1 MKQCKNCSIDFEPKH
16 ETRGHEQLYCSVK
29 CRMDAY
35 KKRTMLNRQD
45 ETKQTEQTE
54 DQSRISGADLQRT
67 EHRINPMG
75 NYIPNVNLEILEGKY
90 QAKTEALEYKLRYEN
105 LLKELE
111 TAKQKIFELEQELDE
126 YDTEGEE
133 ESDGY
138 MGAIMDIAKTSPE
151 LGNALGKLLQNP
163 KVQNF
168 VINLIPDTAQN
179 Q

>member
-1 MKQCKNCSIDFEPKH
+1 
-16 ETRGHEQLYCSVK
+16 
-29 CRMDAY
+29 MDAY
-35 KKRTMLNRQD
+35 KKRTMIIHQD
-45 ETKQTEQTE
+45 EARKPETIQA
-54 DQSRISGADLQRT
+54 DSRIDLQRS
-67 EHRINPMG
+67 ENRINPMG

-90 QAKTEALEYKLRYEN
+90 QAKTEALEYKLKYEQSQ
-105 LLKELE
+105 KELE
-111 TAKQKIFELEQELDE
+111 MLRAKYMELENELDE
-126 YDTEGEE
+126 YEGDG

-168 VINLIPDTAQN
+168 VINLIPDTAEN

>member
-1 MKQCKNCSIDFEPKH
+1 MKQCKNCSAEFEPKH

-35 KKRTMLNRQD
+35 KKRTMITNQD
-45 ETKQTEQTE
+45 EARKPETIQA
-54 DQSRISGADLQRT
+54 DSRIDLQRS
-67 EHRINPMG
+67 ENRVNPMG
-75 NYIPNVNLEILEGKY
+75 NFIPNVNLEIIEGKY
-90 QAKTEALEYKLRYEN
+90 QAKTEALEYKLRYEQSQ
-105 LLKELE
+105 KELE
-111 TAKQKIFELEQELDE
+111 MLKAKYMELENELDE
-126 YDTEGEE
+126 YEGEG

-151 LGNALGKLLQNP
+151 LGNALGKLLQNE

>member
-1 MKQCKNCSIDFEPKH
+1 MKQCKNCSTEFEPKH
-16 ETRGHEQLYCSVK
+16 ETRGHEQLYCSIK
-29 CRMDAY
+29 CRTESY
-35 KKRTMLNRQD
+35 KKRVMHKIQDNENKETQD
-45 ETKQTEQTE
+45 E
-54 DQSRISGADLQRT
+54 SRISGVDLQRT

-90 QAKTEALEYKLRYEN
+90 QAKTEALEYKLRYEQSQ
-105 LLKELE
+105 KELE
-111 TAKQKIFELEQELDE
+111 NLRIKVMELENELEE
-126 YDTEGEE
+126 YDSEGEG

>member
-1 MKQCKNCSIDFEPKH
+1 MNKIH
-16 ETRGHEQLYCSVK
+16 ENENK
-29 CRMDAY
+29 
-35 KKRTMLNRQD
+35 
-45 ETKQTEQTE
+45 ETQE
-54 DQSRISGADLQRT
+54 QSRISGVDLQRT

-90 QAKTEALEYKLRYEN
+90 QAKTEALEYKLKYEQSQR
-105 LLKELE
+105 ELE
-111 TAKQKIFELEQELDE
+111 ILKAKCMELESELDE
-126 YDTEGEE
+126 YEGEE

>member
-35 KKRTMLNRQD
+35 KKRTMIIHQD
-45 ETKQTEQTE
+45 EARKPETIQA
-54 DQSRISGADLQRT
+54 DSRIDLQRS
-67 EHRINPMG
+67 ENRINPMG

-90 QAKTEALEYKLRYEN
+90 QAKTEALEYKLKYEQSQ
-105 LLKELE
+105 KELE
-111 TAKQKIFELEQELDE
+111 MLRAKYMELENELDE
-126 YDTEGEE
+126 YEGDG

-168 VINLIPDTAQN
+168 VINLIPDTAEN

>member
-1 MKQCKNCSIDFEPKH
+1 MKQCKNCSVDFEPKH

-35 KKRTMLNRQD
+35 KKRTMIIHQD
-45 ETKQTEQTE
+45 EARKPETIQA
-54 DQSRISGADLQRT
+54 DSRIDLQRA
-67 EHRINPMG
+67 ENRINPMG

-90 QAKTEALEYKLRYEN
+90 QAKTEALEYKLKYEQSQR
-105 LLKELE
+105 ELE
-111 TAKQKIFELEQELDE
+111 MLKAKCMELENELDE
-126 YDTEGEE
+126 YEGDG

-168 VINLIPDTAQN
+168 VINLIPDTAEN

>member
-35 KKRTMLNRQD
+35 KKRIMINNQD
-45 ETKQTEQTE
+45 EARKPETIQAN
-54 DQSRISGADLQRT
+54 SRIDLQRS
-67 EHRINPMG
+67 EDRVNPMG

-90 QAKTEALEYKLRYEN
+90 QAKTEALEYKLRYEQSQ
-105 LLKELE
+105 KELE
-111 TAKQKIFELEQELDE
+111 ILRVKVMELENELDD
-126 YDTEGEE
+126 YEGEG

-151 LGNALGKLLQNP
+151 LGNALGKLLQNE

-168 VINLIPDTAQN
+168 VINLIPDTAEN

>member
-1 MKQCKNCSIDFEPKH
+1 MKQCKNCSADFQSKH

-35 KKRTMLNRQD
+35 KKRTMITNQD
-45 ETKQTEQTE
+45 EVKQPETIQN
-54 DQSRISGADLQRT
+54 SRIDLQRSENRT
-67 EHRINPMG
+67 NPMG

-90 QAKTEALEYKLRYEN
+90 QAKTEALEYKLRYEQSQR
-105 LLKELE
+105 ELE
-111 TAKQKIFELEQELDE
+111 IFKAKYMELENELDE
-126 YDTEGEE
+126 YEGEG

-138 MGAIMDIAKTSPE
+138 MGAIMEIAKTSPE

-168 VINLIPDTAQN
+168 VINLIPDTAEN

>member
-1 MKQCKNCSIDFEPKH
+1 MKQCKNCSAEFEPKH

-35 KKRTMLNRQD
+35 KKRTMITNQD
-45 ETKQTEQTE
+45 EARKPETIQT
-54 DQSRISGADLQRT
+54 DSRIDLQRS
-67 EHRINPMG
+67 ENRVNPMG

-90 QAKTEALEYKLRYEN
+90 QAKTEALEYKLRYEQSQR
-105 LLKELE
+105 ELE
-111 TAKQKIFELEQELDE
+111 MLKAKYMELENELDE
-126 YDTEGEE
+126 YEGEE

-138 MGAIMDIAKTSPE
+138 MGAIMEIAKTSPE
-151 LGNALGKLLQNP
+151 LGNALGKLLQNE

-168 VINLIPDTAQN
+168 VINLIPDTAEN